1 MSGSI
6 AATTT
11 TGASATGAGPIGS
24 GSTAGSGTRLS
35 ADLNTFLRLLTTQLR
50 NQDPTQ
56 PMDANQLTN
65 QLVQFS
71 TVEQQMNT
79 NQTLQS
85 LLSLQQAGQLG
96 QAAALVGRR
105 VAVETDRLPL
115 QAGRAELNL
124 PAAGAARSARIEI
137 RDTTGNLV
145 RSQDVPLGT
154 AAGAW
159 RWDGK
164 DQRGQS
170 RADGSY
176 RVTVTGR
183 GSDGASVPIGF
194 TVTGE
199 VTGATRDHGTV
210 MLRMGALSV
219 GYDRLRDLAGG
230 A

>member
-6 AATTT
+6 TTTTGTTTT
-11 TGASATGAGPIGS
+11 TGASS
-24 GSTAGSGTRLS
+24 SGTRLS
-35 ADLNTFLRLLTTQLR
+35 ADLNTFLRLLTTQLQ

-79 NQTLQS
+79 NNTLQS

-115 QAGRAELNL
+115 QSGTAQVNL

-145 RSQDVPLGT
+145 RAQEVQLATGAT
-154 AAGAW
+154 AW
-159 RWDGK
+159 QWDGK
-164 DQRGQS
+164 DAGGRS
-170 RADGSY
+170 RPDGDY
-176 RVTVTGR
+176 RLTVTGL
-183 GSDGASVPIGF
+183 GSDGRTASINH
-194 TVTGE
+194 TVTGQ
-199 VTGATRDHGTV
+199 VTGAYRENGAV
-210 MLRMGALSV
+210 MVRMGALSI
-219 GYDRLRDLAGG
+219 GYDRLRELA
-230 A
+230 AVN